1 MENNKYFVI
10 DDFGAIGDGKTDNTA
25 TIQAAVDEAAKIGG
39 TVFVPGGVYLCGKI
53 QLKPHVTL
61 KGDAAWS
68 YRKDGGS
75 ILMLNDE
82 NADCMLDITGAHGVK
97 IESLCINGNDLG
109 NGVHGIYNNWDMNI
123 PRDVEDTPKI
133 DACRVSK
140 FTGDGVHLNHIWCFS
155 LRHCMIGF
163 NKGNGLYING
173 WDGFI
178 LDNWFSYNLG
188 AGVYSVE
195 DGSALTFTGNR
206 VEWNVVAGFLLH
218 NPIGVN
224 LANNY
229 FDASG
234 GPALDLNCP
243 KGKRA
248 INMAITGNIF
258 HRSGMPLLRKG
269 EEDSTSCHVYMCR
282 CMNVTFASN
291 TFYHGI
297 DDCGNRSLLCPKS
310 VLTYKKLQN
319 CIIKDNVFMN
329 GATHT
334 TVTDLGEHTG
344 EVIFKDNIGNAN
356 PAVGE
361 FIYPF
366 FED

>member
-1 MENNKYFVI
+1 MDYNIINY
-10 DDFGAIGDGKTDNTA
+10 GAVGDGKTDCTQA
-25 TIQAAVDEAAKIGG
+25 IQNAVNAAAKTGG
-39 TVFVPGGVYLCGKI
+39 AVYVPGGTFCCGKI
-53 QLKPHVTL
+53 QLLPHVTL

-75 ILMLNDE
+75 ILLLNDDKV
-82 NADCMLDITGAHGVK
+82 DCMLDITGAHGVK
-97 IESLCINGNDLG
+97 IESLCINGNNVG
-109 NGVHGIYNNWDMNI
+109 ANIHGIKNDWDMSI

-133 DACRVSK
+133 DACRVSS
-140 FTGDGVHLNHIWCFS
+140 FTGDGLHLNHIWCFS

-188 AGVYSVE
+188 AGVLTDE
-195 DGSALTFTGNR
+195 AGSALTFTGNR
-206 VEWNVVAGFLLH
+206 VEWNAVAGFKLD

-229 FDASG
+229 FDSSG
-234 GPALDLNCP
+234 GPALDLNNP

-258 HRSGMPLLRKG
+258 HRSGMPLLKKD
-269 EEDSTSCHVYMCR
+269 EEDLNSCHVYMCR
-282 CMNVTFASN
+282 CMNVTLTAN

-297 DDCGNRSLLCPKS
+297 DDGGNRGLLCPKNTI
-310 VLTYKKLQN
+310 VIKKLKN
-319 CIIKDNVFMN
+319 CIIKDNVWMN
-329 GATHT
+329 GSTEKLLI
-334 TVTDLGEHTG
+334 DLGEHES
-344 EVIFKDNIGNAN
+344 EVIIKDNIGNTN
-356 PAVGE
+356 PAIGE
-361 FIYPF
+361 YIYPF